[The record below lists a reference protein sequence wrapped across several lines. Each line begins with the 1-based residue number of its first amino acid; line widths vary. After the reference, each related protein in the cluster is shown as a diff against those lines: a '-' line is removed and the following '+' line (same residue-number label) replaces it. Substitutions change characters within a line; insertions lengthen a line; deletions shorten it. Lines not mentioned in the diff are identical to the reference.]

1 MRDVL
6 GKYGFVSNYEQLDF
20 DDDLELVYFDCTPPY
35 PDIDLQGYLTR
46 SFPLLRKNL
55 KGVGEIIL

>member
-20 DDDLELVYFDCTPPY
+20 DDDWELVYFDCTPPY
-35 PDIDLQGYLTR
+35 PDIDLQGYI
-46 SFPLLRKNL
+46 N
-55 KGVGEIIL
+55 EIVSVTADESEVRL